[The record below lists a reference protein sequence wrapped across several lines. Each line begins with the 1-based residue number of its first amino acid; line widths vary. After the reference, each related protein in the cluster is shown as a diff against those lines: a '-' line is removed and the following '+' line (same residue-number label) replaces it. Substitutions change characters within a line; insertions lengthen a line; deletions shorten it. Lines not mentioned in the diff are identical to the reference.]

1 MKRASLRTQKGI
13 IEIELD
19 LQYNKISSLKITGD
33 FFVYPEEALE
43 QFEEQLV
50 GLPLDQEK
58 LYHKI
63 SEIYSNEKI
72 STPGITIDDWV
83 QVILKTCDN
92 L

>member
-1 MKRASLRTQKGI
+1 MKRASLRTQKGV
-13 IEIELD
+13 IEVELD
-19 LQYNKISSLKITGD
+19 LQDNKISTLKITGD

-58 LYHKI
+58 LYHQI
-63 SEIYSNEKI
+63 SEIYSNKKI